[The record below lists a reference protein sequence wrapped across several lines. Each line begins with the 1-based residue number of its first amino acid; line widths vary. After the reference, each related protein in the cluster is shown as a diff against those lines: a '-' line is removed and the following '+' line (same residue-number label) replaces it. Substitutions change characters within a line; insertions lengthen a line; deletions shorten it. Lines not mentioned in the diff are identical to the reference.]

1 MPRSTVTVLFIA
13 FLLTGCSWLK
23 GPMSLL
29 QKDAPELQG
38 LTGWVNTKEPI
49 TLKGLRGQIV
59 LLEFATYSCVNCI
72 HILPFIQ
79 HMEEKYPGK
88 VQVLTIHSGKYDNE
102 RDPEYV
108 KTATFKYGIRHPV
121 ANDAN
126 GTVWQNYGAK
136 QWPTLVLIDPQGK
149 IVGQVAGDTKCSAVE
164 KAIDLLVS
172 ETQKDG
178 SIQTPAKKLETV
190 CGNQSS
196 EMLLFPGKVQIDAT
210 QKRMIISDS
219 GHNRIIVSDMNGGVL
234 NVVGSGCKGL
244 KDGDFETAKFHCPQG
259 CAVVGDLVYVADSGN
274 HAIRCVDLKHRT
286 VLTLATGVNGGVLVT
301 QNPDTSF
308 DCPMDVASS
317 GDKLYVAMSGK
328 HQIWELDLKTKKAAP
343 AAGDGIEGISDGAAD
358 KANLAQPSA
367 LTLVGDKLYFA
378 DSESSAV
385 RCLDLSTRKVSTLVG
400 KGLFD
405 FGDQD
410 GTFTHTLLQHPLG
423 LASANGA
430 LYVADSYNHK
440 IKSLDVHSNKCST
453 LTGCGKPGLQDGDF
467 PMLSEPSAISVFGSD
482 LYIADS
488 NNHAIRVF
496 HMKDGTMSTIKL
508 REMKKA

>member
-1 MPRSTVTVLFIA
+1 MARTTLIALFAA
-13 FLLTGCSWLK
+13 FILTGCSWLK
-23 GPMSLL
+23 GPMTLL
-29 QKDAPELQG
+29 QKDAPELKG
-38 LTGWVNTKEPI
+38 LTGWVNTKEPV

-108 KTATFKYGIRHPV
+108 KTATLKYGIQHPV
-121 ANDAN
+121 ANDPN
-126 GTVWQNYGAK
+126 GTVWQTYGAK
-136 QWPTLVLIDPQGK
+136 QWPTLVLIDPKGK

-178 SIQTPAKKLETV
+178 SIQVPKKKLETV

-196 EMLLFPGKVQIDAT
+196 EMLLFPGKVQIDSK

-219 GHNRIIVSDMNGGVL
+219 GHNRIIVSDLNGGVL
-234 NVVGSGCKGL
+234 HIIGTGCKDF
-244 KDGDFETAKFHCPQG
+244 KDGDFETAKFHCPEG
-259 CAVVGDLVYVADSGN
+259 CAIAGDLIYVADSSN
-274 HAIRCVDLKHRT
+274 HAIRCIDMKNRT
-286 VLTLATGVNGGVLVT
+286 VSTVATGVSGGVLAT
-301 QNPDTSF
+301 QNPDTAF
-308 DCPMDVASS
+308 DCPMDLAIA
-317 GDKLYVAMSGK
+317 GDKLFVAMSGK
-328 HQIWELDLKTKKAAP
+328 HQIWEVDLRTRRAAP
-343 AAGDGIEGISDGAAD
+343 VAGDGTEGISDGAAD
-358 KANLAQPSA
+358 KANLAQPSG
-367 LTLVGDKLYFA
+367 LTLVDDKLYFA

-385 RCLDLSTRKVSTLVG
+385 RCLDLNTHKVLTLVG

-410 GTFTHTLLQHPLG
+410 GTFTNTLLQHPLG
-423 LASANGA
+423 LAYANGT

-440 IKSLDVHSNKCST
+440 IKSLDVHANKCAT
-453 LTGCGKPGLQDGDF
+453 VTGCGKPGLQDGEF
-467 PMLSEPSAISVFGSD
+467 PMLSEPSSLSVFGSD
-482 LYIADS
+482 LFIADS

-496 HMKDGTMSTIKL
+496 HLKDGTMSTIKL
-508 REMKKA
+508 REIKKV